1 MALLLV
7 LFFKFVT
14 MKRLSVVFITLSSII
29 LSITLLSNKSID
41 DLRVLYSKPITE
53 WPKPTIDSGVVWSEF
68 KSLPKID
75 SSYLRKMDHPLI
87 KLGKTLFFDPI
98 LSSSNQI
105 SCSSCH
111 NPQTSW
117 ADHLTVPTGHDHLQ
131 GTRNSISLLNV
142 YARKSMFWDGRAG
155 SLEEQALFPI
165 EAHHEMDMDI
175 TKVIPKL
182 KAVPGYRK
190 MFEEAFGDEDF
201 SIPEV
206 MKAIASFERTLQS
219 RRSRFD
225 EFLDGKHNAMT
236 DQEIQGMHLFRTKAR
251 CMNCHNGQFL
261 TDESFHNL
269 GLTYYK
275 RKYEDLGRYEV
286 TKNPADVGKFRTPSL
301 RDVMNTNPW
310 MHNGLFDNMIGVLNM
325 YNSGMVMNNPKT
337 AAQLADPMF
346 PHTDPLLK
354 PLDLTREEIQAVAA
368 FLQAA
373 TGSKYKMPR
382 PETLPR

>member
-1 MALLLV
+1 MALLPV
-7 LFFKFVT
+7 LFFKFVG
-14 MKRLSVVFITLSSII
+14 MKRLSVVFITLSSVI
-29 LSITLLSNKSID
+29 LFITLLSNKTID
-41 DLRVLYSKPITE
+41 DLRVLYSKPITA
-53 WPKPTIDSGVVWSEF
+53 WPKPIIDSGVVWSEF
-68 KSLPKID
+68 KPLPKID
-75 SSYLRKMDHPLI
+75 TSYFRTMDRPVVR
-87 KLGKTLFFDPI
+87 LGKTLFFDPI

-117 ADHLTVPTGHDHLQ
+117 SDHLTVPTGHDHLQ

-182 KAVPGYRK
+182 KAIPGYRK
-190 MFEEAFGDEDF
+190 MFVEAFGDEDF

-206 MKAIASFERTLQS
+206 MKALASFERTLQS

-225 EFLDGKHNAMT
+225 EFMDGKYTAMT

-261 TDESFHNL
+261 TDESFHNI

-310 MHNGLFDNMIGVLNM
+310 MHNGLFDNIIGVINM

-337 AAQLADPMF
+337 PEQLADPMF
-346 PHTDPLLK
+346 PHTDSLLK

-368 FLQAA
+368 FLEA
-373 TGSKYKMPR
+373 TTATKYRMPR
-382 PETLPR
+382 PEVLPR

>member
-1 MALLLV
+1 
-7 LFFKFVT
+7 
-14 MKRLSVVFITLSSII
+14 MKRLSTV
-29 LSITLLSNKSID
+29 LSICGLIVAAIAFISNKSID
-41 DLRVLYSKPITE
+41 DLRTLYSKPISE
-53 WPKPTIDSGVVWSEF
+53 WPMPTIDSGVQWQEF

-75 SSYLRKMDHPLI
+75 SSYFKVMQQP
-87 KLGKTLFFDPI
+87 KVNLGKTLFFDPI
-98 LSSSNQI
+98 LSGSNQI

-117 ADHLTVPTGHDHLQ
+117 GDHLTVPIGHDHTA
-131 GTRNSISLLNV
+131 GPRHTISLLNV

-155 SLEEQALFPI
+155 TLEEQVLFPI
-165 EAHHEMDMDI
+165 EAHHEMAMDL
-175 TKVIPKL
+175 TKLIPKL
-182 KAVPGYRK
+182 KAIPGYRK

-206 MKAIASFERTLQS
+206 MKALAAFQRTLQS

-225 EFLDGKHNAMT
+225 EFLDGKYTAMS

-261 TDESFHNL
+261 TDEDFHNI

-275 RKYEDLGRYEV
+275 RKYQDLGRYDV
-286 TKNPADVGKFRTPSL
+286 TQNPADVGKFRTPSL

-310 MHNGLFDNMIGVLNM
+310 MHNGLFDNIIGILNL

-337 AAQLADPMF
+337 AEQHADPMF
-346 PHTDPLLK
+346 PRTDPLLK
-354 PLDLTREEIQAVAA
+354 PLDLTAEEIKAIAA
-368 FLQAA
+368 FLQATTA
-373 TGSKYKMPR
+373 TKYRMPR
-382 PETLPR
+382 PESLPR

>member
-1 MALLLV
+1 
-7 LFFKFVT
+7 
-14 MKRLSVVFITLSSII
+14 MKRLSVAFVTFSFVV
-29 LSITLLSNKSID
+29 LSIVLLSNKSID
-41 DLRVLYSKPITE
+41 DLRTLYSRPISE
-53 WPKPTIDSGVVWSEF
+53 WPKPNIDSGVVWSEF

-75 SSYLRKMDHPLI
+75 SSYFKTMDRPVV

-98 LSSSNQI
+98 LSGSNQI

-111 NPQTSW
+111 NPQTAW
-117 ADHLTVPTGHDHLQ
+117 ADHLSVPTGHDHKQ

-142 YARKSMFWDGRAG
+142 YARKSMFWDGRART
-155 SLEEQALFPI
+155 LEEQALFPI
-165 EAHHEMDMDI
+165 EAHNEMALEL

-182 KAVPGYRK
+182 KAIPGYRK
-190 MFEEAFGDEDF
+190 MFAEAFCDEDF
-201 SIPEV
+201 SMPEV
-206 MKAIASFERTLQS
+206 MKALAEFERTIQS

-225 EFLDGKHNAMT
+225 EFLDGKYNAMT

-261 TDESFHNL
+261 TDEGFHNI

-310 MHNGLFDNMIGVLNM
+310 MHNGLFDSMIGLLNL

-337 AAQLADPMF
+337 AAQLNDPMH
-346 PHTDPLLK
+346 PRTDPLLQ
-354 PLDLTREEIQAVAA
+354 PLNLTQEEIQAVAA
-368 FLQAA
+368 FLNAA
-373 TGSKYKMPR
+373 TGTKYKMPR